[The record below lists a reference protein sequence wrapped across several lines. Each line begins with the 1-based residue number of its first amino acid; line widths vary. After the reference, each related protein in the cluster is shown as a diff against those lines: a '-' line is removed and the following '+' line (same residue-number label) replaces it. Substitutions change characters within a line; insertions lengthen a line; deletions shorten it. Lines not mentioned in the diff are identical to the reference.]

1 MPPVTTQNLR
11 GFSSQPLNKFMP
23 NTPVMEDRNAKKMWE
38 RKKMVFS
45 NTKCSTIYFNFSIY
59 SWWIQVRGKKGSQR
73 LLSPFLA
80 LPQFTGNNTIIGD
93 NMWYFSNSMLPKIT
107 ELVPVKVAMLE
118 RLHTY
123 LSISMLFGYR
133 SAFFLGKIELE
144 TLLTRSFTL
153 VKLPTALPN
162 EIFLFIPS
170 GFKLHHVAF
179 FFTLYLDHNP
189 SMMRMRAK
197 SHLDARLAGPVLKT
211 TGLTKKKK
219 KSV

>member
-1 MPPVTTQNLR
+1 
-11 GFSSQPLNKFMP
+11 
-23 NTPVMEDRNAKKMWE
+23 
-38 RKKMVFS
+38 
-45 NTKCSTIYFNFSIY
+45 
-59 SWWIQVRGKKGSQR
+59 
-73 LLSPFLA
+73 
-80 LPQFTGNNTIIGD
+80 
-93 NMWYFSNSMLPKIT
+93 MLPKIT

-219 KSV
+219 KVSKISQLPRKTNEGGHCVISLSNRWVHFRRRQANLFFYGLERTLKILQTLASDSSCSIGTSIPILATAVDKGEWYVMKPCLHVVSFSRISEDPF